1 MPMLL
6 SMYRNGN
13 LKLDELV
20 TRRYRLDQINDATTD
35 MREGRNIRGIIE
47 F

>member
-1 MPMLL
+1 MLL
-6 SMYRNGN
+6 SMYRDGH

-20 TRRYRLDQINDATTD
+20 TPRYRFDQINEAVTD

-47 F
+47 FD